1 LKSNNPFKTHGIEHL
16 SPSKVNLWVSDP
28 ALFIGTYLCGMKGSF
43 GVGAFRGNAVEHAL
57 QKKITNK
64 DLPPKAI
71 DEFLYGSF
79 DAECLEHDI
88 ASDDAKLIKERTALE
103 LYYNSALDIYSE
115 FGTPTHYQHKIYY
128 SIHEDLP
135 IPFLGYIDFV
145 YENSIRDLKTVGVRP
160 SKFSEAHQ
168 RQLAVYSKAFPE
180 KELWCD
186 YITKKEAVSFK
197 LQNVEQR
204 LNQVIEICFGLQK
217 FLSISN
223 DAFELASMIYPN
235 HDSWMWNEEMKN
247 QSTKIWS
254 NK

>member
-1 LKSNNPFKTHGIEHL
+1 MKSNNPFKTHGIEHL

-57 QKKITNK
+57 QKRITNK

-79 DAECLEHDI
+79 DAECIEHNI
-88 ASDDAKLIKERTALE
+88 STDDEKLIKERKALE
-103 LYYNSALDIYSE
+103 LYYSSALDIYSDL
-115 FGTPTHYQHKIYY
+115 GMPTHYQHKIYY
-128 SIHEDLP
+128 SLHEDLP

-145 YENSIRDLKTVGVRP
+145 YEDSIRDLKTVGVRP
-160 SKFSEAHQ
+160 SKFSDAHQ
-168 RQLAVYSKAFPE
+168 RQLAVYSKAFPD

-186 YITKKEAVSFK
+186 YVTKKEVMSFK

-204 LNQVIEICFGLQK
+204 LNQVINICFGLQK
-217 FLSISN
+217 FLSIS
-223 DAFELASMIYPN
+223 DDPYELASMHYPN
-235 HDSWMWNEEMKN
+235 YDSWMWSEDMKE
-247 QSTKIWS
+247 QSKTIWS